1 MRKTPRTILIAM
13 AVPALSLAAGP
24 STWADG
30 GRHVHERGTYA
41 APAEATNAFTYNAAL
56 VPEGAKVKVDAW
68 YLPDGRSVVVLR
80 ASGLTSHYEYGA
92 HAHSASCGPTGSVA
106 GPHYQFRQDPVT
118 PSTDPAYANADN
130 EIWLDFTTDGKGRG
144 SAIAVQDWQPEA
156 TRRPGSV
163 VLHVEHT
170 HDGTDGAPAGTAG
183 ARLACLTVGF

>member
-1 MRKTPRTILIAM
+1 MGKCSRTMLVTM
-13 AVPALSLAAGP
+13 AVPALIVVAGP
-24 STWADG
+24 GTWADG

-41 APAEATNAFTYNAAL
+41 MPTEATNAFTYNTTL
-56 VPEGAKVKVDAW
+56 VPEGAKVMVDAW
-68 YLPDGRSVVVLR
+68 YLPNGRSVVVLH
-80 ASGLTSHYEYGA
+80 ASGLASHYEYGA
-92 HAHSASCGPTGSVA
+92 HAHSDACGLTGSAA
-106 GPHYQFRQDPVT
+106 GPHYQFQQDPVT

-144 SAIAVQDWQPEA
+144 AAMAVQNWQPDD